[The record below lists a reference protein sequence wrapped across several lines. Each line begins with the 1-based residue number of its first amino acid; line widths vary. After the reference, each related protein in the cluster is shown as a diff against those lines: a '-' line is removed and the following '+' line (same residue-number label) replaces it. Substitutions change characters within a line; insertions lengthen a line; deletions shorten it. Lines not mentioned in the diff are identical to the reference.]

1 MTTQAHFDTASVPG
15 DQRQAYWNRCVSNA
29 YFPLELDYAQAEGFS
44 GHLELHQLG
53 ELSLSYLESSPLR
66 YRRQT
71 HHLAQCDES
80 SFLLTLPLRSC
91 FEFTQ
96 RGRQTRCEPG
106 AFVLER
112 SSEPYEFH
120 YPQHNAMWVL
130 KLPERIL
137 RRHVA
142 VPDQRCALNFDA
154 SQGSGAL
161 FADYLALSARRLPE
175 LQPEDGRRLGNHLL
189 ELLAMAME
197 RQNAGESD
205 SGAVRAAHLRRIEQH
220 ILRNLGDSELNPA
233 SIALACGI
241 SLRYLHRLFQQSGRS
256 VQEWIRDL
264 RLQACHEALRASQ
277 VPLSIGEL
285 AYRWG
290 FADQAHFNR
299 AFKKRYG
306 MSPGELRRSGQPQ

>member
-1 MTTQAHFDTASVPG
+1 MHDRYDTTEIPG
-15 DQRQAYWNRCVSNA
+15 EQRQAYWNRCVSQT
-29 YFPLELDYAQAEGFS
+29 YFPLELDFARAPGFS
-44 GHLELHQLG
+44 GRLETHELG
-53 ELSLSYLESSPLR
+53 DLSLSYLESSPLR

-80 SFLLTLPLRSC
+80 SFLLTLPLHSC

-96 RGRQTRCEPG
+96 RGRQTRCDPG

-112 SSEPYEFH
+112 SSEPYEFQ
-120 YPQHNAMWVL
+120 YAEHNAMWVL

-137 RRHVA
+137 HRHVA

-154 SQGSGAL
+154 SHGAGAL

-175 LQPEDGRRLGNHLL
+175 LQPGDGRRLGNQLL
-189 ELLAMAME
+189 ELLGMALE
-197 RQNAGESD
+197 RQNPGEGD

-220 ILRNLGDSELNPA
+220 ILRHLGDSALNPA
-233 SIALACGI
+233 EIAAACGI
-241 SLRYLHRLFQQSGRS
+241 SVRYLHLLFRQSGRS
-256 VQEWIRDL
+256 VQDWIREL
-264 RLQACHEALRASQ
+264 RLQACHEALRSSPAP
-277 VPLSIGEL
+277 VSIGEL

-299 AFKKRYG
+299 AFKQRYG
-306 MSPGELRRSGQPQ
+306 MAPGALRRSNP